1 MRVSVTDL
9 KKLES
14 RVAYTFKNAS
24 LLDQSVTHRSFGDR
38 NNERLEFLG
47 DSILNFV
54 VAAALFNQFPD
65 AREGDLSRLRARMVK
80 QQTLAEIAREL
91 DLGGFLTMG
100 SGELKSGGFDRDSI
114 LSDAVE
120 AIIGAV
126 FLDGGI
132 TEATDCV
139 LGLYEERLAAL
150 TSSNIE
156 KDAKSR
162 LQEHLQGIGQPVPDY
177 ILVGTTGKSPNQ
189 TFEIECRSLSFNGTI
204 RAIGTSRR
212 RAEQKAAEL
221 ALKHLEVTN

>member
-1 MRVSVTDL
+1 MSDL
-9 KKLES
+9 TKLES
-14 RVAYTFKNAS
+14 RVAYTFKDAS
-24 LLDQSVTHRSFGDR
+24 LLDQSVTHRSFGNR

-54 VAAALFNQFPD
+54 VASALYHQFPD
-65 AREGDLSRLRARMVK
+65 AKEGDLSRLRARLVK

-91 DLGGFLTMG
+91 DLGGFLIMG

-120 AIIGAV
+120 AIIGAIY
-126 FLDGGI
+126 LDGGFE
-132 TEATDCV
+132 EATDCI
-139 LGLYEERLAAL
+139 LALYEERFAAL

-162 LQEHLQGIGQPVPDY
+162 LQEHLQGVGQPVPDY

-189 TFEIECRSLSFNGTI
+189 SFRIECRSSSFSGTI
-204 RAIGTSRR
+204 SAVGTSRR

>member
-1 MRVSVTDL
+1 MSDL

-54 VAAALFNQFPD
+54 VASALFSLFPD
-65 AREGDLSRLRARMVK
+65 ANEGDLSRLRARMVK

-91 DLGGFLTMG
+91 DLGTFLIMG
-100 SGELKSGGFDRDSI
+100 SGELKSGGFERDSI
-114 LSDAVE
+114 LSDALE

-132 TEATDCV
+132 TEASGCV
-139 LGLYEERLAAL
+139 LTLFEERLGAL

-162 LQEHLQGIGQPVPDY
+162 LQEHLQGLGEPLPEYTV
-177 ILVGTTGKSPNQ
+177 VGTTGKSPNQ
-189 TFEIECRSLSFNGTI
+189 KFEIECRSSSFKDKISAT
-204 RAIGTSRR
+204 GTSRR
-212 RAEQKAAEL
+212 RAEQNAAEL
-221 ALKHLEVTN
+221 ALKHLEIIS

>member
-1 MRVSVTDL
+1 MRISVSDL
-9 KKLES
+9 RKLES

-80 QQTLAEIAREL
+80 QQTLAEISREL

-114 LSDAVE
+114 LSDALE

-132 TEATDCV
+132 TVATDCV
-139 LGLYEERLAAL
+139 LGLYEERFAAL

-177 ILVGTTGKSPNQ
+177 ILIGTTGKSPNQ
-189 TFEIECRSLSFNGTI
+189 NFEIECRSLSFSGTI
-204 RAIGTSRR
+204 SAIGTSRR
-212 RAEQKAAEL
+212 RAEQKAAEV
-221 ALKHLEVTN
+221 ALKHLGVIN

>member
-1 MRVSVTDL
+1 MRVSVSDL

-14 RVAYTFKNAS
+14 RVAYTFKNVA

-54 VAAALFNQFPD
+54 VASALFSRFPE
-65 AREGDLSRLRARMVK
+65 AKEGDLSRLRARLVK

-132 TEATDCV
+132 TQAADCV
-139 LGLYEERLAAL
+139 LWLYKERLAAL

-162 LQEHLQGIGQPVPDY
+162 LQEHLQGIGQSVPDY
-177 ILVGTTGKSPNQ
+177 ILIGMTGKSPNQ
-189 TFEIECRSLSFNGTI
+189 NFEIECRSLCFNGII

-221 ALKHLEVTN
+221 ALKHLEVIN

>member
-1 MRVSVTDL
+1 MRVSVSDL

-24 LLDQSVTHRSFGDR
+24 LLVQSVTHRSFGNS

-54 VAAALFNQFPD
+54 VAAALFSRFSEAN
-65 AREGDLSRLRARMVK
+65 EGDLSRLRARLVK

-91 DLGGFLTMG
+91 DLGGFLAMG
-100 SGELKSGGFDRDSI
+100 SGELKSGGFARDSI

-120 AIIGAV
+120 AIIGAI

-132 TEATDCV
+132 TAATDCV
-139 LGLYEERLAAL
+139 LWLYDERIGSLK
-150 TSSNIE
+150 SSNIE

-162 LQEHLQGIGQPVPDY
+162 LQEHLQGIGKPVPDY
-177 ILVGTTGKSPNQ
+177 ILVATTGKSPNQ
-189 TFEIECRSLSFNGTI
+189 NFEIECRSSSFNGII
-204 RAIGTSRR
+204 RATGSSRR

-221 ALKHLEVTN
+221 ALKHLEVFN

>member
-1 MRVSVTDL
+1 MRVSVSDL

-14 RVAYTFKNAS
+14 RVAYTFKNVA

-54 VAAALFNQFPD
+54 VASALFSRFPD
-65 AREGDLSRLRARMVK
+65 AKEGDLSRLRAKLVK

-132 TEATDCV
+132 TQAADCV
-139 LGLYEERLAAL
+139 LWLYKERLAAL

-162 LQEHLQGIGQPVPDY
+162 LQEHLQGIGQSLPDY
-177 ILVGTTGKSPNQ
+177 ILIGMTGKSPNQ
-189 TFEIECRSLSFNGTI
+189 NFEIECRSSCFNGII

-221 ALKHLEVTN
+221 ALKHLEVIN

>member
-1 MRVSVTDL
+1 VSDL

-14 RVAYTFKNAS
+14 RVAYTFKNVA

-54 VAAALFNQFPD
+54 VASALFSRFPE
-65 AREGDLSRLRARMVK
+65 AKEGDLSRLRARLVK

-132 TEATDCV
+132 TQAADCV
-139 LGLYEERLAAL
+139 LWLYKERLAAL

-162 LQEHLQGIGQPVPDY
+162 LQEHLQGIGQSVPDY
-177 ILVGTTGKSPNQ
+177 ILIGMTGKSPNQ
-189 TFEIECRSLSFNGTI
+189 NFEIECRSLCFNGII

-221 ALKHLEVTN
+221 ALKHLEVIN

>member
-1 MRVSVTDL
+1 MQVSVTDL

-54 VAAALFNQFPD
+54 VAAALFNRFPE
-65 AREGDLSRLRARMVK
+65 AREGDLSRLRAKMIK

-100 SGELKSGGFDRDSI
+100 SGELKSGGFERDSI

-189 TFEIECRSLSFNGTI
+189 NFEIECRSLYFNEII

-212 RAEQKAAEL
+212 RAEQKSAEL
-221 ALKHLEVTN
+221 ALKHLEVTS

>member
-1 MRVSVTDL
+1 MRVSVSDL

-14 RVAYTFKNAS
+14 RVAYTFKNVA

-54 VAAALFNQFPD
+54 VASALFSRFPE
-65 AREGDLSRLRARMVK
+65 AKEGDLSRLRARLVK

-132 TEATDCV
+132 TQAADCV
-139 LGLYEERLAAL
+139 LWLYEERLAAL

-162 LQEHLQGIGQPVPDY
+162 LQEHLQGIGQSVPDY
-177 ILVGTTGKSPNQ
+177 ILIGMTGKSPNQ
-189 TFEIECRSLSFNGTI
+189 NFEIECRSLCFNGII

-221 ALKHLEVTN
+221 ALKHLEVIT

>member
-1 MRVSVTDL
+1 MRVSVSDL

-14 RVAYTFKNAS
+14 RVAYTFKNVA

-54 VAAALFNQFPD
+54 VASALFSRFPE
-65 AREGDLSRLRARMVK
+65 AKEGDLSRLRARLVK

-132 TEATDCV
+132 TQAADCV
-139 LGLYEERLAAL
+139 LWLYKARLAAL

-162 LQEHLQGIGQPVPDY
+162 LQEHLQGIGQSVPDY
-177 ILVGTTGKSPNQ
+177 ILIGMTGKSPNQ
-189 TFEIECRSLSFNGTI
+189 NFEIECRSLCFNGII

-221 ALKHLEVTN
+221 ALKHLEVIN

>member
-1 MRVSVTDL
+1 MSDL

-14 RVAYTFKNAS
+14 RVAYTFNNAA

-47 DSILNFV
+47 DSILNYV
-54 VAAALFNQFPD
+54 IASALFSQFPD
-65 AREGDLSRLRARMVK
+65 AKEGDLSRLRAKLVK

-91 DLGGFLTMG
+91 ELGGFLTMG

-132 TEATDCV
+132 SEATDCI
-139 LGLYEERLAAL
+139 LALYRERLAAL
-150 TSSNIE
+150 TSANIE

-162 LQEHLQGIGQPVPDY
+162 LQEYLQGIGQPVPEY

-189 TFEIECRSLSFNGTI
+189 SFKMECRSLSFSGTI
-204 RAIGTSRR
+204 SATGTSRR
-212 RAEQKAAEL
+212 RAEQKAAKL
-221 ALKHLEVTN
+221 ALKHLEVIN

>member
-1 MRVSVTDL
+1 VQVSVADL

-54 VAAALFNQFPD
+54 VAAALFNRFPD

-100 SGELKSGGFDRDSI
+100 SGELKSGGFERDSI

-189 TFEIECRSLSFNGTI
+189 TLEIECRSLSFNGTI

>member
-1 MRVSVTDL
+1 MSDL

-14 RVAYTFKNAS
+14 LVAYTFKNAA

-54 VAAALFNQFPD
+54 VASALFSRFPK
-65 AREGDLSRLRARMVK
+65 AKEGDLSRLRARMVK

-91 DLGGFLTMG
+91 NLGGFLTMG
-100 SGELKSGGFDRDSI
+100 SGELKSGGFNRDSI
-114 LSDAVE
+114 LSDTVE

-132 TEATDCV
+132 TEATNCV
-139 LGLYEERLAAL
+139 LWLYEERLAAL

-162 LQEHLQGIGQPVPDY
+162 LQEHLQGMGQSAPDY
-177 ILVGTTGKSPNQ
+177 ILVGMTGKSPNQ
-189 TFEIECRSLSFNGTI
+189 NFEIECRSLCFNGII
-204 RAIGTSRR
+204 RATGTSRR

-221 ALKHLEVTN
+221 ALKDLEVII

>member
-1 MRVSVTDL
+1 VRVSVSDL

-14 RVAYTFKNAS
+14 RVAYTFKNVA

-54 VAAALFNQFPD
+54 VASALFSRFPE
-65 AREGDLSRLRARMVK
+65 AKEGDLSRLRARLVK

-132 TEATDCV
+132 TQAADCV
-139 LGLYEERLAAL
+139 LWLYKERLAAL

-162 LQEHLQGIGQPVPDY
+162 LQEHLQGIGQSVPDY
-177 ILVGTTGKSPNQ
+177 ILIGMTGKSPNQ
-189 TFEIECRSLSFNGTI
+189 NFEIECRSLCFNGII

-221 ALKHLEVTN
+221 ALEHLEVIN

>member
-1 MRVSVTDL
+1 VSDL

-14 RVAYTFKNAS
+14 RVAYTFKNVA

-100 SGELKSGGFDRDSI
+100 SGELKSGGFERDSI

>member
-80 QQTLAEIAREL
+80 QQTLAEISREL

-114 LSDAVE
+114 LSDALE

-139 LGLYEERLAAL
+139 LGLYEERFAAL

-177 ILVGTTGKSPNQ
+177 ILIGTTGKSPNQ
-189 TFEIECRSLSFNGTI
+189 NFEIECRSLSFSGTI

-221 ALKHLEVTN
+221 ALKQLGVFN

>member
-1 MRVSVTDL
+1 VSDL

-14 RVAYTFKNAS
+14 LVAYTFKDKP
-24 LLDQSVTHRSFGDR
+24 LLGQALTHRSFGNR

-54 VAAALFNQFPD
+54 VAAALFNRFPE
-65 AREGDLSRLRARMVK
+65 AREGDLSRLRAGMVK

-91 DLGGFLTMG
+91 CLGDFLTMG
-100 SGELKSGGFDRDSI
+100 GGELKSGGFDRDSI

-132 TEATDCV
+132 SEATEFV
-139 LGLYEERLAAL
+139 LGLYKERLAGL
-150 TSSNIE
+150 ISSNVE

-162 LQEHLQGIGQPVPDY
+162 LQEYLQGAGQSVPEY
-177 ILVGTTGKSPNQ
+177 ILVGTTGKSPSQN
-189 TFEIECRSLSFNGTI
+189 FEIECRSLSINVTI

-221 ALKHLEVTN
+221 ALKHLEAMN

>member
-1 MRVSVTDL
+1 VSDL

-54 VAAALFNQFPD
+54 VASALFSQFPD
-65 AREGDLSRLRARMVK
+65 ANEGDLSRLRARMVK

-91 DLGGFLTMG
+91 DLGSFLTMG

-114 LSDAVE
+114 LSDALE

-132 TEATDCV
+132 TEASGCV
-139 LGLYEERLAAL
+139 LALFKERLGAL
-150 TSSNIE
+150 TSSDNE

-162 LQEHLQGIGQPVPDY
+162 LQEHLQGLGEPVPEY
-177 ILVGTTGKSPNQ
+177 IVVGTTGKSPNQ
-189 TFEIECRSLSFNGTI
+189 KFEIECRSSSFSA
-204 RAIGTSRR
+204 RVSAYGTSRR

-221 ALKHLEVTN
+221 ALRHLEVIS

>member
-1 MRVSVTDL
+1 MRVSVSDL
-9 KKLES
+9 KKLELS
-14 RVAYTFKNAS
+14 VAYTFKNVA

-54 VAAALFNQFPD
+54 VAAALFSRFPE

-91 DLGGFLTMG
+91 NLGGFLTMG

-132 TEATDCV
+132 TDAADCV

-162 LQEHLQGIGQPVPDY
+162 LQEHLQSIGQSVPDY
-177 ILVGTTGKSPNQ
+177 ILVGMTGKSPNQ
-189 TFEIECRSLSFNGTI
+189 NFEIECRSLCFNRII

-221 ALKHLEVTN
+221 ALRHLEVIN

>member
-1 MRVSVTDL
+1 MRVSVSDL

-14 RVAYTFKNAS
+14 RVAYTFKNVA

-54 VAAALFNQFPD
+54 VASALFSRFPE
-65 AREGDLSRLRARMVK
+65 AKEGDLSRLRARLVK

-132 TEATDCV
+132 TQAADCV
-139 LGLYEERLAAL
+139 LWLYKERLAAL

-162 LQEHLQGIGQPVPDY
+162 LQEHLQAIGQSVPDY
-177 ILVGTTGKSPNQ
+177 IMVGMTGKSPNQ
-189 TFEIECRSLSFNGTI
+189 NFEIECRSLCFNEII

-221 ALKHLEVTN
+221 ALKHLEVIN

>member
-1 MRVSVTDL
+1 MRVSVADL

-54 VAAALFNQFPD
+54 VAAALFNRFPD

-132 TEATDCV
+132 AEATDCV

-162 LQEHLQGIGQPVPDY
+162 LQEHLQGIGQSVPDY
-177 ILVGTTGKSPNQ
+177 ILVGTRGKSPNQ
-189 TFEIECRSLSFNGTI
+189 TFEIECRSLFFNGTI

-221 ALKHLEVTN
+221 ALKHLEATN

>member
-1 MRVSVTDL
+1 VRVSVSDL

-14 RVAYTFKNAS
+14 RVAYTFKNVA

-54 VAAALFNQFPD
+54 VASALFSRFPE
-65 AREGDLSRLRARMVK
+65 AKEGDLSRLRARLVK

-132 TEATDCV
+132 TQAADCV
-139 LGLYEERLAAL
+139 LWLYKERLAAL

-162 LQEHLQGIGQPVPDY
+162 LQEHLQGIGQSVPDY
-177 ILVGTTGKSPNQ
+177 ILIGMTGKSPNQ
-189 TFEIECRSLSFNGTI
+189 NFEIECRSLCFNGII

-221 ALKHLEVTN
+221 ALKHLEVIN

>member
-1 MRVSVTDL
+1 VSDL

-54 VAAALFNQFPD
+54 VASALFSQFPD
-65 AREGDLSRLRARMVK
+65 APEGDLSRLRARLVK

-91 DLGGFLTMG
+91 DLGSFLTMG

-114 LSDAVE
+114 LSDALE
-120 AIIGAV
+120 AIIGAI

-132 TEATDCV
+132 TEASNCV
-139 LGLYEERLAAL
+139 LALFKERLDAL

-162 LQEHLQGIGQPVPDY
+162 LQEYLQGLGEPVPDY

-189 TFEIECRSLSFNGTI
+189 NFEIECRSLSFSRTI

-221 ALKHLEVTN
+221 SLKHLGVTH

>member
-1 MRVSVTDL
+1 VRVSVSDL

-14 RVAYTFKNAS
+14 RVAYTFKNVA

-54 VAAALFNQFPD
+54 VASALFSRFPE
-65 AREGDLSRLRARMVK
+65 AKEGDLSRLRARLVK

-132 TEATDCV
+132 TQAADCV
-139 LGLYEERLAAL
+139 LWLYKARLAAL

-162 LQEHLQGIGQPVPDY
+162 LQEHLQGIGQSVPGY
-177 ILVGTTGKSPNQ
+177 ILIGMTGKSPNQ
-189 TFEIECRSLSFNGTI
+189 NFEIECRSLCFNGII

-221 ALKHLEVTN
+221 ALKHLEVIN

>member
-1 MRVSVTDL
+1 MSDL

-54 VAAALFNQFPD
+54 VASALFSQFPD
-65 AREGDLSRLRARMVK
+65 AHEGDLSRLRARMVK
-80 QQTLAEIAREL
+80 LQTLAEIAREL
-91 DLGGFLTMG
+91 HLGSFLTMG

-114 LSDAVE
+114 LSDALE
-120 AIIGAV
+120 AIIGAI

-132 TEATDCV
+132 TEASSCV
-139 LGLYEERLAAL
+139 LALFKERLDAL

-162 LQEHLQGIGQPVPDY
+162 LQEYLQGIGEPVPDY
-177 ILVGTTGKSPNQ
+177 ILVGTTGKSPKQ
-189 TFEIECRSLSFNGTI
+189 KFEIECRSLSFSSTI

-221 ALKHLEVTN
+221 SLKHLGVTH

>member
-1 MRVSVTDL
+1 VRVSVSDL

-14 RVAYTFKNAS
+14 RVAYTFKNVA

-54 VAAALFNQFPD
+54 VASALFSRFPE
-65 AREGDLSRLRARMVK
+65 AKEGDLSRLRARLVK

-132 TEATDCV
+132 TQAADCV
-139 LGLYEERLAAL
+139 LWLYKERLAAL

-162 LQEHLQGIGQPVPDY
+162 LQEHLQGIGQSVPDY
-177 ILVGTTGKSPNQ
+177 ILIGMTGKSPNQ
-189 TFEIECRSLSFNGTI
+189 NFEIECRSFCFNGII

-221 ALKHLEVTN
+221 ALKHLEVIN

>member
-1 MRVSVTDL
+1 MRVSVSDL
-9 KKLES
+9 KNLES
-14 RVAYTFKNAS
+14 RVAYTFKDVS
-24 LLDQSVTHRSFGDR
+24 LLEQSVTHRSFGDR

-54 VAAALFNQFPD
+54 VAAALFDRFPE
-65 AREGDLSRLRARMVK
+65 AREGDLSRLRSGMVK

-114 LSDAVE
+114 LSDAIE

-126 FLDGGI
+126 FVDGGI
-132 TEATDCV
+132 ADARDCV
-139 LGLYEERLAAL
+139 LELYEERFAAL

-162 LQEHLQGIGQPVPDY
+162 LQEHLQGAGQRVPDY
-177 ILVGTTGKSPNQ
+177 ILIGTTGKSPNQ
-189 TFEIECRSLSFNGTI
+189 NFEIECRSLSFNGTI
-204 RAIGTSRR
+204 RAKGTSRR

-221 ALKHLEVTN
+221 ALKHLKVFN